1 MLIRMRK
8 KGREV
13 IGREMGQVIQ
23 MGFFIL
29 PPFF

>member
-1 MLIRMRK
+1 MKK

-23 MGFFIL
+23 MGFFL
-29 PPFF
+29 LPPPFF